1 MKTFTPP
8 VQLETPRLILRQW
21 QVRDFDV
28 FADLNADPDVMRY
41 FPAALSKNE
50 SDLLAGRFQDTIT
63 EYGWGFW
70 AVELKENQQFIGFV
84 GLANQAEKFTFS
96 PCVEIGWR
104 LAQQYWHQGYATEAA
119 QQCLKFAFEKLTL
132 EQVVSFTTVLNQ
144 ASEKVMQRLGMD
156 YVENFMHPVL
166 DKNHALA
173 EHVLY
178 RIQNPKL

>member
-1 MKTFTPP
+1 MKTFNPP
-8 VQLETPRLILRQW
+8 VQLETPRLMLRQW
-21 QVRDFDV
+21 QACDFEA

-41 FPAALSKNE
+41 FPATLSKNE
-50 SDLLAGRFQDTIT
+50 SDLLAHRFQDSIT

-84 GLANQAEKFTFS
+84 GLANRTERYAFS

-104 LAQQYWHQGYATEAA
+104 FAQQYWHQGYATEAA
-119 QQCLKFAFEKLTL
+119 QQCLAFAFEKLAL
-132 EQVVSFTTVLNQ
+132 EQVVSFTSVLNQ

-156 YVENFMHPVL
+156 YVENFMHPAL

>member
-1 MKTFTPP
+1 
-8 VQLETPRLILRQW
+8 
-21 QVRDFDV
+21 
-28 FADLNADPDVMRY
+28 MRY

-84 GLANQAEKFTFS
+84 GLANQAEKILLFS

-144 ASEKVMQRLGMD
+144 ASEKVMQTTWYGLCR
-156 YVENFMHPVL
+156 E
-166 DKNHALA
+166 
-173 EHVLY
+173 LY
-178 RIQNPKL
+178 ASRFRQKPCFG

>member
-1 MKTFTPP
+1 MKTFNRP
-8 VQLETPRLILRQW
+8 VRLETPRLILRQW
-21 QVRDFDV
+21 QTRDFEA
-28 FADLNADPDVMRY
+28 FADLNADPEVMRY
-41 FPAALSKNE
+41 FPATLSKNE
-50 SDLLAGRFQDTIT
+50 SDLLAHRFQDSIT
-63 EYGWGFW
+63 ECGWGFW

-104 LAQQYWHQGYATEAA
+104 FAQQYWHQGYATEAA
-119 QQCLKFAFEKLTL
+119 QQCLAFAFEKLAL
-132 EQVVSFTTVLNQ
+132 EQIVSFTSVLNQ

-156 YVENFMHPVL
+156 YVENFMHPTL

-178 RIQNPKL
+178 CIQNPKL